1 MRQVSYSLGLPKT
14 EMILQIVFF
23 CITTW
28 HNFFIFFNES
38 TVELIFK
45 KIRDNW
51 NQIETCLVSRDI
63 SNIRKQTTANER
75 QMDVLTKTV
84 LKFFYLSP
92 WSDQK
97 QISNRESI
105 GDEIRKRLEW
115 SSSSNPIMHSSLR

>member
-115 SSSSNPIMHSSLR
+115 SSYKSVLANY